1 MRLDLSK
8 WGKSQSS
15 PSSSIPQ
22 KIKDFHQKNHELSVF
37 MDSAGFLCILC
48 VFVESNP
55 PKRTNTT
62 FFLPHF
68 PVFVVFQKRFLYI
81 LFFTYRLSGDQCPPE
96 IPQRLGSPSGGSW
109 RAAPERGAREPLR
122 HLLAL
127 LANAASPERGGKGP
141 IPSPALGRRAK
152 PGLAMPA
159 PVWEIR
165 FTGRHPQRDPSN
177 TRRRSSGRR
186 YGRWRPPECPDRT
199 TRWDRRCPSTSS
211 CPRADRTQTADRG
224 RAHG

>member
-22 KIKDFHQKNHELSVF
+22 KIKDFH
-37 MDSAGFLCILC
+37 GFCGISEAILIYII
-48 VFVESNP
+48 FYIPPFGRPMPTQNP
-55 PKRTNTT
+55 
-62 FFLPHF
+62 
-68 PVFVVFQKRFLYI
+68 
-81 LFFTYRLSGDQCPPE
+81 
-96 IPQRLGSPSGGSW
+96 
-109 RAAPERGAREPLR
+109 AAPERGAREPLR

-141 IPSPALGRRAK
+141 MPSPALGRRAK

>member
-1 MRLDLSK
+1 
-8 WGKSQSS
+8 
-15 PSSSIPQ
+15 
-22 KIKDFHQKNHELSVF
+22 

-96 IPQRLGSPSGGSW
+96 IPQRLGSHFRGSW

-127 LANAASPERGGKGP
+127 LANAASPERGGKGRCPHRPWVGAQNRGWRCQPRFGKFALLDDIRNETRP
-141 IPSPALGRRAK
+141 ILAAGL
-152 PGLAMPA
+152 PGVGMAVGGLL
-159 PVWEIR
+159 
-165 FTGRHPQRDPSN
+165 
-177 TRRRSSGRR
+177 
-186 YGRWRPPECPDRT
+186 ECPDRT

>member
-55 PKRTNTT
+55 PKRTNAT

-96 IPQRLGSPSGGSW
+96 IPQRL
-109 RAAPERGAREPLR
+109 RGAHANLSVICSRCSQMPPPLNGE
-122 HLLAL
+122 A
-127 LANAASPERGGKGP
+127 RGRCPHRPWVG
-141 IPSPALGRRAK
+141 AQNR
-152 PGLAMPA
+152 
-159 PVWEIR
+159 VWEIR
-165 FTGRHPQRDPSN
+165 FTGRRPQRDPSN

>member
-1 MRLDLSK
+1 MRFLFLWILPVS
-8 WGKSQSS
+8 
-15 PSSSIPQ
+15 
-22 KIKDFHQKNHELSVF
+22 SVF
-37 MDSAGFLCILC
+37 CAFL
-48 VFVESNP
+48 SNQIRQIAQIP
-55 PKRTNTT
+55 HSFCRT
-62 FFLPHF
+62 F
-68 PVFVVFQKRFLYI
+68 RFLWYFRNDSYI
-81 LFFTYRLSGDQCPPE
+81 YYFLHTAFRATNAHPKSRSGLAPP
-96 IPQRLGSPSGGSW
+96 PGGSW

-141 IPSPALGRRAK
+141 MPSPALGRRAK

>member
-1 MRLDLSK
+1 MRFLFLWILPVS
-8 WGKSQSS
+8 
-15 PSSSIPQ
+15 
-22 KIKDFHQKNHELSVF
+22 SVF
-37 MDSAGFLCILC
+37 CAFL
-48 VFVESNP
+48 SNQIRQIAQIP
-55 PKRTNTT
+55 HSFRHT
-62 FFLPHF
+62 F
-68 PVFVVFQKRFLYI
+68 RFLWYFRSDSYI
-81 LFFTYRLSGDQCPPE
+81 YIIFYMPPFGQ
-96 IPQRLGSPSGGSW
+96 PMPTRNPAAAWLPLRGSW

-141 IPSPALGRRAK
+141 MPSPALGRRAK

-186 YGRWRPPECPDRT
+186 YGRWRPPECLDRT